1 VTAERVGSAGKAE
14 GSASSNAAQAIGS
27 AGPGGGRGWLWLIG
41 MPASFLAISF
51 LATLP
56 IWLSRAPRLVGY
68 GSDTAM
74 HLWFLR
80 WFPFALTHGL
90 NPFVTNL
97 ATYPHSVNLLW
108 NNANLVLAFLSWPLL
123 QLVGG
128 ARGSA
133 LIYVGLI
140 AAAAAGTAGVLRPH
154 VRHASSAW
162 LGGLL
167 VGFSPFALSEMA
179 AGHLT
184 WVTTATLPLGWWIGE
199 GAVRAVRQRRH
210 RVIWGIACGA
220 WVIVQFWFSK
230 ELLATSLLMAVLLAV
245 ALYARGRWRELA
257 WVRWAGPALVAAGV
271 TVAALMLY
279 PLLYQ
284 LQGSVSLT
292 LPAATSTTRNVADLL
307 SFLVPGYSQLLSV
320 GATNSLSGHFTGT
333 FLETDAYVGL
343 PLLLLVAWV
352 ALRQRRNGLV
362 VFGSWCAGLGA
373 LLALGPWL
381 HVGGLRLDIPLPW
394 LLFGH
399 LPVYAKAVPSRL
411 LVFWFIGVACLLA
424 AGWDALWDRI
434 SPMGRALAVAL
445 LVAPLLP
452 SLGILQG
459 LGGFPVTLP
468 AVLASPQLRALPA
481 RSVLLTVPVSTR
493 DNHGLSMYWQ
503 AESNFRFA
511 QPFGYLLHPA
521 PGGATTVLK
530 YPSALERLFR
540 PLTVGSQVPPRSAGG
555 ELRAEM
561 RAWHVAAVVVM
572 PTPGFG
578 RDVRVLV
585 GILQRP
591 PELIDG
597 AAVWFHPG
605 YPGSQPS

>member
-1 VTAERVGSAGKAE
+1 M
-14 GSASSNAAQAIGS
+14 
-27 AGPGGGRGWLWLIG
+27 G
-41 MPASFLAISF
+41 MPVSFLAIGF

-56 IWLSRAPRLVGY
+56 TWLSRQPRLVGY

-128 ARGSA
+128 ARGSD
-133 LIYVGLI
+133 LIYVGLLT
-140 AAAAAGTAGVLRPH
+140 AAAAGMAGVLRPH
-154 VRHASSAW
+154 VSHASSAW

-184 WVTTATLPLGWWIGE
+184 WITTATLPLGWWIGE
-199 GAVRAVRQRRH
+199 KTVRAVRQRRQ
-210 RVIWGIACGA
+210 RVIWGIACGI
-220 WVIVQFWFSK
+220 WVVVQFWFSK
-230 ELLATSLLMAVLLAV
+230 ELLATSLLMAMLLVA
-245 ALYARGRWRELA
+245 ALYGRGRWRQLA
-257 WVRWAGPALVAAGV
+257 WVRGAGPALAAAGV
-271 TVAALMLY
+271 TAAALMLY

-284 LQGSVSLT
+284 LHGSVSLS
-292 LPAATSTTRNVADLL
+292 LPAATSTTSNVADLL

-333 FLETDAYVGL
+333 FMETDAYLGL
-343 PLLLLVAWV
+343 PLIALVVWA
-352 ALRQRRNGLV
+352 ATRHRHNRLV
-362 VFGSWCAGLGA
+362 VFGGWCAGLGA

-424 AGWDALWDRI
+424 AGWDALWDRF
-434 SPMGRALAVAL
+434 SPRGRALAMAL
-445 LVAPLLP
+445 LLAPILP

-459 LGGFPVTLP
+459 MAGFPVTLP
-468 AVLASPQLRALPA
+468 AVLDSPQLL
-481 RSVLLTVPVSTR
+481 
-493 DNHGLSMYWQ
+493 
-503 AESNFRFA
+503 
-511 QPFGYLLHPA
+511 
-521 PGGATTVLK
+521 
-530 YPSALERLFR
+530 
-540 PLTVGSQVPPRSAGG
+540 
-555 ELRAEM
+555 
-561 RAWHVAAVVVM
+561 
-572 PTPGFG
+572 
-578 RDVRVLV
+578 
-585 GILQRP
+585 
-591 PELIDG
+591 
-597 AAVWFHPG
+597 
-605 YPGSQPS
+605 